1 MTTLH
6 SVTTCM
12 ALIILEEPYPKALYP
27 RWHLGQLY
35 VSNVLNK
42 DVPYT
47 LNKNN
52 GATLSVR
59 KLGGWSKAW
68 VLACDLAA
76 WPEHSRMA

>member
-1 MTTLH
+1 MLVAWPDEAPSPINAWH
-6 SVTTCM
+6 
-12 ALIILEEPYPKALYP
+12 P

-35 VSNVLNK
+35 VSNVVNK
-42 DVPYT
+42 DVPYQ

-76 WPEHSRMA
+76 WPEQARKAANI